1 MSNHLNK
8 KNKNKNKKNNDL
20 PFVSICTP
28 TFNRRPFF
36 QMIIKCFL
44 SQTYPIENMEWVII
58 DDGTDKIEDLI
69 EKIPQV
75 KYFKYEEKMTLG
87 KKRNLMHEKSKGE
100 IIIYMDDDDYYPPE
114 RVSHAV
120 KTLMDNPTILI
131 AGSSEMYIYF
141 NHISKM
147 YQFGPYGKNHATAAT
162 FAFKREL
169 LKDTSYDENAAL
181 AEEKY
186 FLKNYSIPF
195 IQLDPLKTILVFSH
209 QQNSFDKKELLSQPE
224 SQFMKVSNKTIN
236 DFIKDESIK
245 TFFMTDIDNLLQKYE
260 PGNIKYKPEVLK
272 QIDELKEKR
281 STLIQQQMGN
291 QLQELTV
298 SNNKMN
304 KILEDNC
311 KLVKILMRDN
321 VEMKRRLS
329 ELENKIR

>member
-1 MSNHLNK
+1 MSDNSNK
-8 KNKNKNKKNNDL
+8 KNKNKNKNNDL

-36 QMIIKCFL
+36 QMVIKCFL
-44 SQTYPIENMEWVII
+44 SQTYPIEKMEWVII

-69 EKIPQV
+69 EKIPPV
-75 KYFKYEEKMTLG
+75 KYFKYEEKITLG
-87 KKRNLMHEKSKGE
+87 KKRNIMHEKSKGD

-114 RVSHAV
+114 RVYHAV

-147 YQFGPYGKNHATAAT
+147 YQFGPYGKYHATAAT
-162 FAFKREL
+162 FAFKRQL
-169 LKDTSYDENAAL
+169 LKETSYDENAAL
-181 AEEKY
+181 AEEKH
-186 FLKNYSIPF
+186 FLKNYSIPL

-209 QQNSFDKKELLSQPE
+209 QHNSFDKKELLSQPE
-224 SQFMKVSNKTIN
+224 SQYMKVSDKTIN
-236 DFIKDESIK
+236 NFINDKSIQQ
-245 TFFMTDIDNLLQKYE
+245 FFMADIDNLLRNYE

-272 QIDELKEKR
+272 QIDEIKEKR
-281 STLIQQQMGN
+281 YAVIQQQMGK
-291 QLQELTV
+291 QLQELTI
-298 SNNKMN
+298 SNNNMN

-329 ELENKIR
+329 ELEKILLK